1 MTFLGGF
8 KGKGWKQDLNFF
20 RKFSATARYYRV
32 LADVET
38 KTEAILSPF
47 NIWEK
52 LRKTVFVFHENR
64 WSFVAKKATKKAQI
78 LTKNG
83 LKVYGFAL
91 LSCDVMR
98 RRPFVCEYLSCTKLG
113 QEPFLEFA
121 NVQHCSTVCSLRCV
135 GVRWRK
141 VFVVVFGFVCQS
153 HVILKSWDLVSLWGS
168 FMFFLKVSL

>member
-1 MTFLGGF
+1 MHKSKECVWGKLEWRKEELKIKELDGNMTFLGGF

-98 RRPFVCEYLSCTKLG
+98 RRPFVCEYLSTKLG
-113 QEPFLEFA
+113 QEP
-121 NVQHCSTVCSLRCV
+121 T
-135 GVRWRK
+135 GVRQ
-141 VFVVVFGFVCQS
+141 CS
-153 HVILKSWDLVSLWGS
+153 AL
-168 FMFFLKVSL
+168 

>member
-1 MTFLGGF
+1 MKYWWKSESKRPTAINRLKKCVWGKLEWRKEELKIKESIGNMTFLGGF

-113 QEPFLEFA
+113 QEP
-121 NVQHCSTVCSLRCV
+121 T
-135 GVRWRK
+135 GVRQ
-141 VFVVVFGFVCQS
+141 CS
-153 HVILKSWDLVSLWGS
+153 AL
-168 FMFFLKVSL
+168 